1 MVKKFKKQKK
11 LSKSKKDKNPQKNIN
26 KISLKKLSKIKIE
39 NYQKG
44 FCQKYQN
51 VLILQDGNILV
62 NTANNILIIYDKNN
76 FSIINK
82 YDINY
87 SAEEKYISSIIQL
100 NNGYFA
106 CCMTFY
112 SSKTDLIIFD
122 ISKNKVKIIQKI
134 IFDQMVSK
142 IACMTNWDLVV
153 GIFGY
158 CQFYKFEK
166 EKENYILKD
175 TIKFKY
181 GNFYVTQ
188 IYEIEKDKI
197 LFVGDHDCGNFSGA
211 YIYHMLNGQ
220 KQLLFEVSDKFS
232 FELYDK
238 AILINNKYI
247 IIANI
252 DKTIIVFDI
261 NNKQINLIKEY
272 DNDIFNIIKINDN
285 YFLTGDYR
293 GYLTLYN
300 FDNGEIN
307 EIKNKKVSRNH
318 FSITILKDNKIIILD
333 KRTGDLSTYQ
343 IDGIK
348 I

>member
-1 MVKKFKKQKK
+1 MVKKFKKKKK
-11 LSKSKKDKNPQKNIN
+11 LSKAKKDKNRQKNIN
-26 KISLKKLSKIKIE
+26 KISFKKLSKIKIE

-44 FCQKYQN
+44 FNQNYQN

-62 NTANNILIIYDKNN
+62 NTADNILIIYDKNN

-87 SAEEKYISSIIQL
+87 SEEKYISSLIQL

-106 CCMTFY
+106 SCMTYY

-122 ISKNKVKIIQKI
+122 ISKNKVEIIQKI
-134 IFDQMVSK
+134 IFDQMVTK

-158 CQFYKFEK
+158 CQFYKFEN
-166 EKENYILKD
+166 EKYVLKD
-175 TIKFKY
+175 SIKFKY

-197 LFVGDHDCGNFSGA
+197 LFIGDHDCGNFSGA
-211 YIYHMLNGQ
+211 FIYHMLNGQ
-220 KQLLFEVSDKFS
+220 KQLLFEVSDKFT

-247 IIANI
+247 IIASI

-272 DNDIFNIIKINDN
+272 DNNLFNIIKMNDN

-307 EIKNKKVSRNH
+307 EIKNKKVSKNN
-318 FSITILKDNKIIILD
+318 FSITELKDNKIIILD
-333 KRTGDLSTYQ
+333 KRTGDLATYQ

>member
-1 MVKKFKKQKK
+1 
-11 LSKSKKDKNPQKNIN
+11 
-26 KISLKKLSKIKIE
+26 
-39 NYQKG
+39 
-44 FCQKYQN
+44 
-51 VLILQDGNILV
+51 
-62 NTANNILIIYDKNN
+62 
-76 FSIINK
+76 
-82 YDINY
+82 
-87 SAEEKYISSIIQL
+87 
-100 NNGYFA
+100 
-106 CCMTFY
+106 MTYY

-134 IFDQMVSK
+134 IFDQMVAK

-158 CQFYKFEK
+158 CQFYKFEN
-166 EKENYILKD
+166 EKYVLKD
-175 TIKFKY
+175 SIKFKY

-197 LFVGDHDCGNFSGA
+197 LFIGDHDCGNFSGA
-211 YIYHMLNGQ
+211 FIYHMLNGQ

-247 IIANI
+247 IIASI

-272 DNDIFNIIKINDN
+272 DNDLFNIIKINDN

-300 FDNGEIN
+300 FDNGKIN
-307 EIKNKKVSRNH
+307 EIKNKKVSKNN
-318 FSITILKDNKIIILD
+318 FSITVLKDNKIIILD
-333 KRTGDLSTYQ
+333 KRTGDLATYQ

>member
-11 LSKSKKDKNPQKNIN
+11 LSKAKKDKNQQKNIN
-26 KISLKKLSKIKIE
+26 KISFKKLSKIKIE

-44 FCQKYQN
+44 FFQKYQN

-62 NTANNILIIYDKNN
+62 NTADNILIIYDKNN
-76 FSIINK
+76 FSAINK

-87 SAEEKYISSIIQL
+87 SEEKYISSLIQL

-106 CCMTFY
+106 SCLSFY

-122 ISKNKVKIIQKI
+122 ISKNKVKMIQKI
-134 IFDQMVSK
+134 IFDQMVAK

-158 CQFYKFEK
+158 CQFYKFN
-166 EKENYILKD
+166 KENYVLKD

-188 IYEIEKDKI
+188 IYEIEKNKI

-211 YIYHMLNGQ
+211 FIYHMLNGQ
-220 KQLLFEVSDKFS
+220 KQLLFEVSDKFC

-238 AILINNKYI
+238 TILLNNKYI
-247 IIANI
+247 IIASI

-272 DNDIFNIIKINDN
+272 NNDSALFNIIKINDN
-285 YFLTGDYR
+285 YFLTGDYK

-307 EIKNKKVSRNH
+307 EIKNKKVSKNH
-318 FSITILKDNKIIILD
+318 FSITVLRDKKIIILD
-333 KRTGDLSTYQ
+333 KRTGDLTTYQ
-343 IDGIK
+343 IDGIQ

>member
-1 MVKKFKKQKK
+1 MVKKIKKKKK
-11 LSKSKKDKNPQKNIN
+11 LSKAKKDKNRQKNIN
-26 KISLKKLSKIKIE
+26 KISFKKLSKIKIE

-44 FCQKYQN
+44 FNQNYQN

-62 NTANNILIIYDKNN
+62 NTADNILIIYDKNN

-87 SAEEKYISSIIQL
+87 SEEKYISSLIQL

-106 CCMTFY
+106 SCMTYY

-122 ISKNKVKIIQKI
+122 ISKNKVEIIQKI
-134 IFDQMVSK
+134 IFDQMVTK

-158 CQFYKFEK
+158 CQFYKFEN
-166 EKENYILKD
+166 EKYVLKD
-175 TIKFKY
+175 SIKFKY

-197 LFVGDHDCGNFSGA
+197 LFIGDHDCGNFSGA
-211 YIYHMLNGQ
+211 FIYHMLNGQ
-220 KQLLFEVSDKFS
+220 KQLLFEVSDKFT

-247 IIANI
+247 IIASI

-272 DNDIFNIIKINDN
+272 DNNLFNIIKMNDN

-307 EIKNKKVSRNH
+307 EIKNKKVSKNN
-318 FSITILKDNKIIILD
+318 FSITELKDNKIIILD
-333 KRTGDLSTYQ
+333 KRTGDLATYQ